1 MGSNTWYIV
10 PPRGAIIWGSQVP
23 LLQIVV
29 LALVQGITEF
39 LPISSWAHLILVP
52 RLTGWPDHGLVMEAA
67 VHVGTLLAVMLY
79 LRREL
84 AAMAVGLA
92 RAARGRKDAGAR
104 LASHVVVGT
113 LPVVAAGL
121 AVEHFNPDGL
131 RSIEVIAWATIV
143 FGIVLYATDRMG
155 MTLRRI
161 EHLTV
166 LDAVLIGLAQALALV
181 PGTSRSGI
189 TMSAARLLG
198 MERPEAARF
207 SLMLSIPASAGA
219 GLVEGLKLY
228 RSGDVELAAD
238 ALLAAALAFA
248 SALIAIAAM
257 MAWLRRASFTPF
269 VVYRLVLGV
278 VLLAFAYGWSDVVL
292 SLVSPG

>member
-1 MGSNTWYIV
+1 M
-10 PPRGAIIWGSQVP
+10 PPRGAIIWGFQVP

-52 RLTGWPDHGLVMEAA
+52 RLTGWPDHGLIVEAA

-79 LRREL
+79 LRREIS
-84 AAMAVGLA
+84 AMVVGLA
-92 RAARGRKDAGAR
+92 RALRGRKDASAR
-104 LASHVVVGT
+104 LAGHVVVGT
-113 LPVVAAGL
+113 LPVVVAGL
-121 AVEHFNPDGL
+121 AVEHYNPGGL
-131 RSIEVIAWATIV
+131 RGIEVIAWATIV
-143 FGIVLYATDRMG
+143 FAIVLYATDRIG

-161 EHLTV
+161 EHLTA
-166 LDAVLIGLAQALALV
+166 LDAVLIGFAQALALV

-219 GLVEGLKLY
+219 GLLQGLKLY
-228 RSGDVELAAD
+228 RTGDVEMATD
-238 ALLAAALAFA
+238 ALLAAVLAFV
-248 SALIAIAAM
+248 SALIAIAVM

-269 VVYRLVLGV
+269 VVYRLVLGA
-278 VLLAFAYGWSDVVL
+278 VLLAFAYGWGGGVL